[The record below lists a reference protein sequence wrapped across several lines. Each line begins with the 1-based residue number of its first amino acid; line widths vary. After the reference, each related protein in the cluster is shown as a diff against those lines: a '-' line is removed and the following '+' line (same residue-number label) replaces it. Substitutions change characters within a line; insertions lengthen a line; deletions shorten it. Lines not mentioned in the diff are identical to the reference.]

1 MTLVYLTDDCIYY
14 ILYYLQNNH
23 STLFNCLLVNRFW
36 CKSTIPL
43 LYANPFANI
52 SKKRYLIISTLIFCF
67 DKTEISQL
75 KNQLGLSQVN
85 NIIID
90 EGHKPLFE
98 YLKYLED
105 YKYSIINSVIY
116 GWFAKYHSGLS
127 SFQKLYNDIIPIFH
141 QSILRQS
148 RNIKQLDIL
157 SSLFYREG
165 FKNFNIQ
172 NLISNLT
179 ELNSLSLNFCLKG
192 TADNE
197 LEQKFLRN
205 IANTCLNLR
214 ILKVTLPQTRRS
226 RLQRVNFNNLIDTTT
241 LKKLCAIIKEQNKL
255 EIFEIWNCNSLLNN
269 ILLSLEF
276 QKHSLVHIEIM
287 STDFSNVDFL
297 KRFNNLHNLECLK
310 FGYCKGILL
319 NQCESLNFVSFKLKE
334 LEFIRNYWNIDVTFL
349 MIKYLGAP
357 LQRLFV
363 ENPTILLIDN
373 ISIYCPNLISLKIRI
388 NNVNIDL
395 SFLSSLKKL
404 RIRILNI
411 IINNNINDFF
421 INLANNIPIN
431 INKISINGVNI
442 NEFLQYKEFLE
453 NCHNSFEMI
462 NLNYS
467 IDYEILKIVLNY
479 IERSNN
485 NLKIIGIMGLDKK
498 MNDEELKLLDQ
509 IKAKGVKI
517 VEYYTDPLCVRE
529 RVIVCNN
536 QFLY

>member
-1 MTLVYLTDDCIYY
+1 
-14 ILYYLQNNH
+14 
-23 STLFNCLLVNRFW
+23 
-36 CKSTIPL
+36 L

-75 KNQLGLSQVN
+75 KNQLELSQVN

-116 GWFAKYHSGLS
+116 GWFAKYHSGLL

-226 RLQRVNFNNLIDTTT
+226 RFQRVNFNNLIDTTT

-319 NQCESLNFVSFKLKE
+319 NQCESLKFASFKLKE
-334 LEFIRNYWNIDVTFL
+334 LEFIRNYW
-349 MIKYLGAP
+349 
-357 LQRLFV
+357 
-363 ENPTILLIDN
+363 
-373 ISIYCPNLISLKIRI
+373 
-388 NNVNIDL
+388 
-395 SFLSSLKKL
+395 
-404 RIRILNI
+404 
-411 IINNNINDFF
+411 
-421 INLANNIPIN
+421 
-431 INKISINGVNI
+431 
-442 NEFLQYKEFLE
+442 
-453 NCHNSFEMI
+453 
-462 NLNYS
+462 
-467 IDYEILKIVLNY
+467 
-479 IERSNN
+479 
-485 NLKIIGIMGLDKK
+485 
-498 MNDEELKLLDQ
+498 
-509 IKAKGVKI
+509 
-517 VEYYTDPLCVRE
+517 EY
-529 RVIVCNN
+529 
-536 QFLY
+536 